1 MNRMKTI
8 HRALHASLVA
18 AALTLAGVAHAQT
31 APAEPGLS
39 LAATSGCL
47 NCHGTAPRGDAPSF
61 LHMQERAA
69 GREGERDA
77 LARHWMQEMRAT
89 GSGWRAIV
97 AHRQVTDSTA
107 GALFRWLGTPPT
119 KPVN

>member
-1 MNRMKTI
+1 MNRMNTF

-31 APAEPGLS
+31 APAELGLS

-47 NCHGTAPRGDAPSF
+47 NCDGTAPRGDAPSF

>member
-1 MNRMKTI
+1 MNGMNTI

-31 APAEPGLS
+31 APAELGLS

-61 LHMQERAA
+61 VHMQERAA
-69 GREGERDA
+69 GREGERAA
-77 LARHWMQEMRAT
+77 LARHWIRRCAPP
-89 GSGWRAIV
+89 A
-97 AHRQVTDSTA
+97 AA
-107 GALFRWLGTPPT
+107 GAPSSRT
-119 KPVN
+119 VR

>member
-1 MNRMKTI
+1 MNGMNTF
-8 HRALHASLVA
+8 HGALHASLVA
-18 AALTLAGVAHAQT
+18 AALTLAGLAHAQT
-31 APAEPGLS
+31 APAELGLS

-47 NCHGTAPRGDAPSF
+47 NRHGTAPRGDAPSF

-89 GSGWRAIV
+89 GSGSRAIV

>member
-1 MNRMKTI
+1 MTGMNTF

-18 AALTLAGVAHAQT
+18 AALTLAGLAHAQT
-31 APAEPGLS
+31 APAELGLS
-39 LAATSGCL
+39 LAVTSGCL
-47 NCHGTAPRGDAPSF
+47 NRHGTAPRGDAPSF

-119 KPVN
+119 KLVN

>member
-1 MNRMKTI
+1 MNGMNTF
-8 HRALHASLVA
+8 HGALHASLVA
-18 AALTLAGVAHAQT
+18 AALTLAGLAHAQT
-31 APAEPGLS
+31 APAELGLS

-47 NCHGTAPRGDAPSF
+47 NRHGTAPRGDAPSF

-89 GSGWRAIV
+89 GSGSPAIV

>member
-1 MNRMKTI
+1 MNGMNTS

-31 APAEPGLS
+31 APAELGLS
-39 LAATSGCL
+39 LAAMSGCL

-77 LARHWMQEMRAT
+77 LARRWMQEMRAT